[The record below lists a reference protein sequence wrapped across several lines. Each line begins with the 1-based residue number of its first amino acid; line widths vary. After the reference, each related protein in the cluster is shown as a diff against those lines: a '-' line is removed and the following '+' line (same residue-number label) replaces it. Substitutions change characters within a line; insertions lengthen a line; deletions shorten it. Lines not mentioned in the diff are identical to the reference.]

1 MAHSHI
7 AFGSLMYLDLDRTDV
22 SCRIIG
28 MARVVSCLIE
38 MCSSTYREQACDLQ
52 QYLMFL

>member
-1 MAHSHI
+1 MAHNHI

-38 MCSSTYREQACDLQ
+38 MCSSTSS
-52 QYLMFL
+52 